1 MELDKHG
8 VYNKKTL
15 KDIRGMRNRSISYN
29 DKLFLHEIKQLILK
43 IVETFLLDLE

>member
-15 KDIRGMRNRSISYN
+15 KGYRGMRNRSISYN
-29 DKLFLHEIKQLILK
+29 DKQFLHEINWLILK
-43 IVETFLLDLE
+43 I

>member
-29 DKLFLHEIKQLILK
+29 DKLFLHEIK
-43 IVETFLLDLE
+43 